1 MMIGI
6 YNKLHLNSFTSV
18 PITYCNIKG
27 IIQGPLKQMDGI
39 SNEMLIFQ
47 KNIMQ
52 ATLGISKVM
61 KIS

>member
-18 PITYCNIKG
+18 PITYNIKG